1 MNIAQVEKSDI
12 EKQWHARGFSC
23 GMWIDH
29 ARRVW
34 QEDWHDTDEL
44 FMAIAGELEIEMG
57 GRCIRP
63 KIGEEVLIPARV
75 QHTVKNVGKKTARW
89 LYGLNAPA
97 FQPVQD

>member
-1 MNIAQVEKSDI
+1 MKTAQVEKTDI

-34 QEDWHDTDEL
+34 KDDWHDTDEL

-89 LYGLNAPA
+89 LYGLKAPA